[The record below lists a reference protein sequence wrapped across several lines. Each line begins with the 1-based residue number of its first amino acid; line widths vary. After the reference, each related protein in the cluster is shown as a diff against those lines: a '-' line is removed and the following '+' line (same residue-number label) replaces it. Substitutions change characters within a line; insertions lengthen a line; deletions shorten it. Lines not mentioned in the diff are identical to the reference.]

1 MKYLKKKEIDELSI
15 AHLEPERQQQIM
27 AIKSSIALNY
37 EDTLDFA
44 RSASQNL
51 TEFSSDLLRTVKVKD
66 TPEVSELIGELM
78 TGLQKVDATTLLE
91 KKPTFLSRL
100 FKVDEIKQFITNYDD
115 IEGVINGVKDKLAD
129 CSFQLKKDISVC
141 NRYYEQN
148 IAYIN
153 ELDNYIMAGKMRIHD
168 ERNAL
173 AEENKNIDR
182 SDMLAVHDFNA
193 RTGEVDRLD
202 RKVHDLMLMREI
214 AIQNIPQIMLIRDG
228 DAVLIEKIQ
237 SSINSAIPL
246 WESQM
251 VIAIQLLRQK
261 GALAIQKSVTQTTNN
276 LIAKNGELLKQGSV
290 EVAKELE
297 AGIVDVEV
305 LKKNSENLIST
316 LEAIKKVR
324 EDGAT
329 NRLKAAEQLAQIQ
342 YRLNEQLMLQSNG
355 GTNDKLIV
363 DAVTVE

>member
-1 MKYLKKKEIDELSI
+1 MKYLKKREIDSLSI

-27 AIKSSIALNY
+27 AIKNGIALNY
-37 EDTLDFA
+37 ASTLDFA
-44 RSASQNL
+44 SSASQNL

-66 TPEVSELIGELM
+66 TPEVSGLIGELLS
-78 TGLQKVDATTLLE
+78 GLEKVDANTLLE
-91 KKPTFLSRL
+91 TKPSFFRRL
-100 FKVDEIKQFITNYDD
+100 FKVDEVKQFIASYDD
-115 IEGVINGVKDKLAD
+115 IEGVIDGVKDKLAD

-141 NRYYEQN
+141 ERYYEQN

-168 ERNAL
+168 EREAL
-173 AEENKNIDR
+173 AIEQANIDP
-182 SDMLAVHDFNA
+182 SDMLAVHDYNA
-193 RTGEVDRLD
+193 RKGEVDRLD

-276 LIAKNGELLKQGSV
+276 LIAKNSELLKQGSV

-297 AGIVDVEV
+297 SGIVDVAV
-305 LKKNSENLIST
+305 LKKNSENLIAT

-324 EDGAT
+324 EEGAQ
-329 NRLKAAEQLAQIQ
+329 NRLKAAEELGQIQ
-342 YRLNEQLMLQSNG
+342 LKLNEQLLLASGSSG
-355 GTNDKLIV
+355 GSIV
-363 DAVTVE
+363 DSIQ